1 MWLDRTCNGIEIALK
16 CPVQQYGNV
25 GVLLP
30 PIERGWESIL
40 RRIGIPRRA
49 VYGVWSRH
57 AVRPNEVKD
66 LPRSGRPRMGMCQQW
81 LQTGLRWHYGG
92 LTAQKYAD
100 HILRPHRISRTLMIM
115 HWQIELSS
123 RQDKRWVSC
132 QKWRLMSSYGQQR
145 APISILLRAYGRIY
159 PYASMEWIHY
169 LEIPLG
175 FVQQHTMND
184 RASHKRASDGLVTS
198 VARRFV
204 PSCRLQIDM
213 SIINN

>member
-1 MWLDRTCNGIEIALK
+1 MWLDRTCNSIKIALE

-30 PIERGWESIL
+30 PIERAWESIL
-40 RRIGIPRRA
+40 KRIGIPRRA
-49 VYGVWSRH
+49 VYGVLSRH

-66 LPRSGRPRMGMCQQW
+66 RPRSGRPGTGMCQQW
-81 LQTGLRWHYGG
+81 LQTGLSWHYGG
-92 LTAQKYAD
+92 LTAQKYTD
-100 HILRPHRISRTLMIM
+100 HILRPHDQSHI
-115 HWQIELSS
+115 
-123 RQDKRWVSC
+123 DKHALADWVVF
-132 QKWRLMSSYGQQR
+132 KAGWAMGFLPMWRLMSSYGQQR
-145 APISILLRAYGRIY
+145 APISISLRAYGRMY
-159 PYASMEWIHY
+159 PDASMEWIHF

-175 FVQQHTMND
+175 FVQQCTMND